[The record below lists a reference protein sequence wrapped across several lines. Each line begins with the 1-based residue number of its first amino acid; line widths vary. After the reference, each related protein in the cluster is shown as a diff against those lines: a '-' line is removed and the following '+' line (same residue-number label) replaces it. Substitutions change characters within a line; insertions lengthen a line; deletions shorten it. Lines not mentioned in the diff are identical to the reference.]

1 MYSVKINGITYDK
14 VPSSIDDVTIG
25 RFVKF
30 RNFLHTDP
38 LEMIYWALDARPVF
52 THTDTIEKELE
63 NLLTL
68 VDPVKKAIYAYLK
81 SPDKDKMPDEI
92 EVMGVKIKL
101 KKGLLNDLPY
111 WPYVVTKNIIMQ
123 ERVKDPFDPTD
134 RIPEILAH
142 YLYAEVTKS
151 EYSEIKAGEFVEVAN
166 EISMAPAI
174 QLGNFFLR
182 KHSDLFP
189 LNKANLSAK
198 LKTIIKKLG

>member
-1 MYSVKINGITYDK
+1 MYSIKINGITYVK
-14 VPSSIDDVTIG
+14 VPSSIEDVTIG

-30 RNFLHTDP
+30 RNFPHNDP
-38 LEMIYWALDARPVF
+38 LEMIYWALDAKPVF

-81 SPDKDKMPDEI
+81 NDDKMNTPNEI
-92 EVMGVKIKL
+92 EVMGVKVKL

-123 ERVKDPFDPTD
+123 ERVKETFDPTD
-134 RIPEILAH
+134 RVPEVLAH

-151 EYSEIKAGEFVEVAN
+151 EYSEAKAGEFVEVVN
-166 EISMAPAI
+166 EIAMVPAI
-174 QLGNFFLR
+174 QLGNFFLM

-198 LKTIIKKLG
+198 LKTILKRLG